1 MYRSFHV
8 ILEHKLYWNSLLEK
22 QLNFQS
28 QFYYTEEGESV
39 RQAVNQWIR
48 SGGAFDGVFD
58 FDAAVRDPN
67 HPGKFKEDLQS
78 GDYLHPNAAGYKAMA
93 DAIDLSVLMRR

>member
-1 MYRSFHV
+1 MTPY
-8 ILEHKLYWNSLLEK
+8 
-22 QLNFQS
+22 
-28 QFYYTEEGESV
+28 EGADYFSEDGEAG

-48 SGGAFDGVFD
+48 TGGAFDGVFD

-67 HPGKFKEDLQS
+67 HPTRFKADLQS

-93 DAIDLSVLMRR
+93 AAINLSSLRAK